1 MTDSLIEVTRS
12 GRCLKIAFNRPQKRN
27 ALVPQ
32 MYSEI
37 NAALDLATND
47 PEILVVVLSG
57 KGDGFTAGNDLGDF
71 VASPNISADAP
82 VSQFLQRLARFEKI
96 LVAAVHGAAVGVG
109 TTMLLHCDL
118 VIAATNAKFALPFVN
133 LALVPEAASSL
144 LLPARIGH
152 QRASELLLLGE
163 PFTAKAALEMG
174 LVNRVVEPED
184 LTAAT
189 EEIVAKL
196 VTKAPSALLATKRL
210 LKSTATTT
218 PLARIAEENVA
229 FAAQL
234 QSPELKAAIAA
245 FFQSR
250 MAS

>member
-1 MTDSLIEVTRS
+1 MTDSLIEVARS
-12 GRCLKIAFNRPQKRN
+12 GRSLSIAFNRPQKRN
-27 ALVPQ
+27 ALIPQ

-37 NAALDLATND
+37 NAALDLAAND

-71 VASPNISADAP
+71 AASPNISPDAP

-96 LVAAVHGAAVGVG
+96 LIAAVHGAAVGVG

-118 VIAATNAKFALPFVN
+118 VIAASNAKFALPFVN

-152 QRASELLLLGE
+152 QRAAELLLLGE
-163 PFTAKAALEMG
+163 PFTAAVALEMG
-174 LVNRVVEPED
+174 LINRVVALEALAD
-184 LTAAT
+184 TTA
-189 EEIVAKL
+189 ELVAKL
-196 VTKAPSALLATKRL
+196 TAKAPSALLATKRL

-218 PLARIAEENVA
+218 PLERIAEENVA

-234 QSPELKAAIAA
+234 RSPELKAAIAA

-250 MAS
+250 KAS

>member
-12 GRCLKIAFNRPQKRN
+12 GRRLGITFNRPQKRN

-32 MYSEI
+32 MYIEI
-37 NAALDLATND
+37 NAALDLAADD
-47 PEILVVVLSG
+47 PEILVVVLAG
-57 KGDGFTAGNDLGDF
+57 NGDGFTAGNDLGDF
-71 VASPNISADAP
+71 AASPNISADAP
-82 VSQFLQRLARFEKI
+82 VSQFLRRIAGFPKI

-118 VIAATNAKFALPFVN
+118 VVAATNAKFALPFVN

-152 QRASELLLLGE
+152 QRAAELLMLGE
-163 PFTAKAALEMG
+163 PFTAAAALEMG
-174 LVNRVVEPED
+174 LVNRVVEPAA
-184 LTAAT
+184 LAAT
-189 EEIVAKL
+189 TDELVAKL
-196 VTKAPSALLATKRL
+196 TAKAPSALLATKRL

-218 PLARIAEENVA
+218 PLERIAEENVA

-245 FFQSR
+245 FFAAR
-250 MAS
+250 KAS